1 MKNRICIA
9 IPVYNNPQTIQSI
22 VNEVLALGFFTIL
35 VDDGSTIEVSSIVQ
49 KSTKLTIIRHKKNL
63 GKGEAIL
70 TATREAKQQN
80 FESIITIDGDGQ
92 HYPSEIKHLL
102 PLLNKDTIV
111 IGNRKFKKDVPFS
124 SKFGRVFSNFWI
136 FVETGRWVND
146 TQSGFRGYPVTILD
160 YHLQHSH
167 YDFEIE
173 VLVKHLWAKKE
184 IKETEIEV
192 YYPPQGERV
201 SHFNKRTDN
210 IRLSKIHTEL
220 VIKNFLRLFKR

>member
-1 MKNRICIA
+1 MKHKVCIA
-9 IPVYNNPQTIQSI
+9 IPVYNNPESIQD
-22 VNEVLALGFFTIL
+22 VLHSALSLEFSVIL
-35 VDDGSTIEVSSIVQ
+35 VDDGSTIRVSSIV
-49 KSTKLTIIRHKKNL
+49 KESTHLTIIRHETNK

-70 TATREAKQQN
+70 TALHEAKRQN
-80 FESIITIDGDGQ
+80 FDFIITIDGDGQ
-92 HYPSEIKHLL
+92 HYPKEIIHLL
-102 PLLNKDTIV
+102 PLLTPNTIV

-136 FVETGRWVND
+136 FVETGRWLND

-160 YHLQHSH
+160 YDLQHSH

-192 YYPPQGERV
+192 YYPPQDERV
-201 SHFNKRTDN
+201 SHFDKRTDN
-210 IRLSKIHTEL
+210 IRLSKIHTKL
-220 VIKNFLRLFKR
+220 VIKNILRLFKR